1 MLLRS
6 VREQEAELSSLRQQ
20 AQLHHTSV
28 EQERQRSS
36 MELGSLHAQLQQQV
50 PRSGRVKG
58 PRGSRCGPADE
69 SLCLEQA
76 YRESEL
82 AQKLQEEQ
90 FSLLQCAVVEAE
102 GIILDA
108 AAKLE
113 DPIHVCCISSP
124 GKVSVSQKRSK
135 YHTGEGKDGSHGP
148 FFPDYLVNR
157 AEVTLASLD
166 KLQQSH
172 VMYLGNK
179 HGRGHL
185 LSFRVCLA
193 L

>member
-1 MLLRS
+1 MRS

-50 PRSGRVKG
+50 PRS
-58 PRGSRCGPADE
+58 AQDE
-69 SLCLEQA
+69 SSDREAPGVDLLMSLCASNQA

-82 AQKLQEEQ
+82 VQKLQEEQ

-124 GKVSVSQKRSK
+124 GKASISQKHSK
-135 YHTGEGKDGSHGP
+135 YHTGKGKDESHGP

-172 VMYLGNK
+172 VVYLRNK
-179 HGRGHL
+179 HGRTV
-185 LSFRVCLA
+185 SQV
-193 L
+193 